1 MNETA
6 VFCFVKANPPTKAH
20 YQLFRKVIAT
30 AYAKGGDPLIFLSQ
44 AYDSQKN
51 PIPWKLKTRYVF
63 DFLKDF
69 IKKTIYVCSEES
81 VKTVLDAM
89 QFIYQRNYKKVI
101 FIVGNELLKDME
113 ALLEDNND
121 KENES
126 TTYYK
131 FDSINVVSLGGS
143 DPDIDIKN
151 SVYSGSQA
159 RNAVLD
165 DDFEK
170 FYSIVMASTETQSR
184 QLFSIVRAG
193 LGITEKF
200 RLPWIRRV

>member
-30 AYAKGGDPLIFLSQ
+30 AHAKEGDPLIFLSQ
-44 AYDSQKN
+44 AYDAQKN
-51 PIPWKLKTRYVF
+51 PIPWKLKTKYIF
-63 DFLKDF
+63 DFLKEYT
-69 IKKTIYVCSEES
+69 KKTTYVCFQES

-113 ALLEDNND
+113 ALLETNND
-121 KENES
+121 KDGET

-131 FDSINVVSLGGS
+131 FDSINVVSSGGT

-165 DDFEK
+165 NDFEK
-170 FYSIVMASTETQSR
+170 FYSIVMASNETQGR
-184 QLFSIVRAG
+184 QLFSMVKAG
-193 LGITEKF
+193 LGITEKI
-200 RLPWIRRV
+200 RLPWTRRI

>member
-30 AYAKGGDPLIFLSQ
+30 AYAKEGDPLIFLSQ
-44 AYDSQKN
+44 TYDSQKN
-51 PIPWKLKTRYVF
+51 PIPWKLKTQYVF
-63 DFLKDF
+63 NFLKEYT
-69 IKKTIYVCSEES
+69 KRTTYVCSDES

-113 ALLEDNND
+113 FLLEDNNEKD
-121 KENES
+121 SES
-126 TTYYK
+126 TIYYK
-131 FDSINVVSLGGS
+131 FDSINVVSSGGS

-151 SVYSGSQA
+151 SVYSSSQA

-165 DDFEK
+165 NDYEK
-170 FYSIVMASTETQSR
+170 FYSIAMASNENQGR
-184 QLFSIVRAG
+184 QLFSIVRSG
-193 LGITEKF
+193 LGMTERI
-200 RLPWIRRV
+200 RLQWMRRI